1 MEKDPKRKVISF
13 EVKSDDEEDVILKY
27 ILYEKKLD

>member
-13 EVKSDDEEDVILKY
+13 EVKSDEEEDVILNSWP
-27 ILYEKKLD
+27 ILY